1 MYIGPGP
8 GCLNISIFM
17 FQSIMEIHKTATQHE
32 DAQLTDFLEG
42 EFLKEQ
48 VQRPK
53 STDSR

>member
-1 MYIGPGP
+1 MYIG
-8 GCLNISIFM
+8 CMNISIFM